1 MVGLVFTKTTDDD
14 DVILIACLWLFCEF
28 VKKVKDLLQQQME
41 YLYLMLK
48 IRNFFV
54 QNFKLVVE
62 L

>member
-1 MVGLVFTKTTDDD
+1 MMMWF
-14 DVILIACLWLFCEF
+14 WLHAFGFFCEF